1 MRSLV
6 PCVYEC
12 VWWGSGGISNSQLFP
27 RHGKEG
33 GGLNHPGSSSEG
45 CFLNGWAVLQPQ
57 PGSPGSPRVP
67 QDGRTSP
74 VPELQSTGPLWT
86 AFSHTHPHSVTGS
99 LALSYNFCTSGES
112 QPRGASCVRPRPGDS
127 WPHSG
132 RGSLICTRRLDLVI
146 SQGLSA
152 PTSWLSLL
160 AYSGRGTGTAG
171 FPGEAGKSL
180 RHSDPGRHTHKQR
193 G

>member
-1 MRSLV
+1 M
-6 PCVYEC
+6 
-12 VWWGSGGISNSQLFP
+12 
-27 RHGKEG
+27 
-33 GGLNHPGSSSEG
+33 
-45 CFLNGWAVLQPQ
+45 
-57 PGSPGSPRVP
+57 
-67 QDGRTSP
+67 
-74 VPELQSTGPLWT
+74 PELQSTGPLWT

-160 AYSGRGTGTAG
+160 AYSGEGQELQASR
-171 FPGEAGKSL
+171 EKLGKV
-180 RHSDPGRHTHKQR
+180 
-193 G
+193 